1 MPENRPAYAILSH
14 TWNDSEI
21 SFKDMRKKREAQ
33 KSRLEF
39 SKIRG
44 ACVQAIERELDWIW
58 IDSCCIDKR
67 SSAEL
72 SEAINSMYKWY
83 EDSEIC
89 FVYLQDLSSGACNL
103 DPTVIDDQFMSS
115 GACNLDP
122 MVIDDQFSRSKW
134 FTRGWTLQEL
144 IAAKSIVFFDKHW
157 IEVGQKGRE
166 FIDDNIELELRLHK
180 QKDLIPPCLAILNR
194 KLSVITKIPEAV
206 LWDNTCLTDHSVAQ
220 RMSWMARRTTTRPED
235 LAYCKLIHNI
245 FLNLLFT
252 F

>member
-1 MPENRPAYAILSH
+1 MWLLNTRDSELQWFMPENRPAYAILSH

-21 SFKDMRKKREAQ
+21 SFKDMRKKPEAQ

-44 ACVQAIERELDWIW
+44 ACVQAIERGLDWIW

-103 DPTVIDDQFMSS
+103 DPTVIDDQF
-115 GACNLDP
+115 
-122 MVIDDQFSRSKW
+122 SRSKW

-144 IAAKSIVFFDKHW
+144 ISANSIVFFDKHW
-157 IEVGQKGRE
+157 IEIGKKGWE
-166 FIDDNIELELRLHK
+166 FIDDNIELELWLRK
-180 QKDLIPPCLAILNR
+180 QNDLIPPGLTILNP
-194 KLSVITKIPEAV
+194 KLSAITKIPEAV